1 VLRTLIVEDEKP
13 ARERL
18 KNLLSGNESVEVIGE
33 AGDGIQ
39 AVEMIEEKHP
49 DLVLLDIQM
58 PRLDGF
64 GIFNSVILDKPL
76 SIPAKILR

>member
-1 VLRTLIVEDEKP
+1 MLKTLIVDDEVP

-18 KNLLSGNESVEVIGE
+18 KSLLSQNQSVDLVGE
-33 AGDGIQ
+33 AEDGIQ
-39 AVEMIEEKHP
+39 AIELIEEKKP

-64 GIFNSVILDKPL
+64 GVQSWLFWG
-76 SIPAKILR
+76 